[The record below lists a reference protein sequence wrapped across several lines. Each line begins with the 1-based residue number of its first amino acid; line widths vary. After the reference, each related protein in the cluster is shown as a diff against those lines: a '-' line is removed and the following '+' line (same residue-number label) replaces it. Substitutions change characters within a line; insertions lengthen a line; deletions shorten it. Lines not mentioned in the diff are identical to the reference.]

1 MKGSEGPSS
10 QAPDLSLP
18 RPHNHEVLS
27 CQTTSRDP
35 LGNSRSRRRTEGH
48 TYTKPFPIW
57 DCKTTYDD
65 GGAPNS
71 PATKVCNSSLLGSSA
86 SLIKSST
93 CKYLANICAPALFS
107 TITNARK
114 AKNLLDCLINIG
126 CFVKHLKLHLR
137 GMGDNVLVKIVNSCS
152 NLQCLTIHHYGGCKL
167 ASVQL
172 LAALKALPALA
183 EMRFNELPSFRW
195 DAEVVESKDTA
206 HTMFEPLLQV
216 HGNKLRSLRI
226 SGDGMLGDG
235 GFASLTHDASRLV
248 ELELHD
254 VLHVGLRH
262 LFAES
267 TTWACAGHLR
277 SLTFTNCGGVHA
289 NIFTQKLAS
298 GVFGHPQRVS
308 LAMCGDPSDDRKP
321 PEAIEWSIPTVD
333 TFELD
338 HFATWEMEHLQLIHA
353 RKVFLSR
360 VWRQGPGGMY
370 RTVIR
375 HIADKRAF
383 PDVVEVHVTTDW
395 GDEVFKELQC
405 VCSARGVKVV
415 MKNWKKMSW

>member
-1 MKGSEGPSS
+1 M
-10 QAPDLSLP
+10 
-18 RPHNHEVLS
+18 R
-27 CQTTSRDP
+27 
-35 LGNSRSRRRTEGH
+35 
-48 TYTKPFPIW
+48 
-57 DCKTTYDD
+57 
-65 GGAPNS
+65 
-71 PATKVCNSSLLGSSA
+71 
-86 SLIKSST
+86 SST

-114 AKNLLDCLINIG
+114 ATDLLDYLTDIG
-126 CFVKHLKLHLR
+126 CFVKHLKLHVY
-137 GMGDNVLVKIVNSCS
+137 GMRDHTLAEIVNRCS
-152 NLQCLTIHHYGGCKL
+152 NLRCLTIHHYSGNKL
-167 ASVQL
+167 NSVQL
-172 LAALKALPALA
+172 LAALEALPALA
-183 EMRFNELPSFRW
+183 ELRFKGLSSFRW
-195 DAEVVESKDTA
+195 GIVKREDAT
-206 HTMFEPLLQV
+206 HTMFKPLLQV
-216 HGNKLRSLRI
+216 HGNKLRSLKI
-226 SGDGMLGDG
+226 LGGGLLGNG

-254 VLHVGLRH
+254 VLHVELRH

-267 TTWACAGHLR
+267 GTWACAGHLQ

-289 NIFTQKLAS
+289 NLFTQNLAS

-308 LAMCGDPSDDRKP
+308 LAVCGDPSDDTKP
-321 PEAIEWSIPTVD
+321 PEAIDWTIPALD

-370 RTVIR
+370 KTVIR

-383 PDVVEVHVTTDW
+383 PEVVEVHVTTDW

-415 MKNWKKMSW
+415 MNDWKKMSW